1 MNADMMDMA
10 IVCIGTLM
18 LSLTIIL
25 IFSSHRNKRM
35 KKRLARVK
43 SRGREKSQQ
52 EMMKQSLRKVQMQQ
66 GDKRTLKEW
75 LRYRLEISSVSL
87 TVRQYAGYNLGVFAG
102 VTGMLL
108 AVGAAPLLAVL
119 IGFVVGIGVPH
130 MYLNLRIAGRKKK
143 FLKLFPDAIDL
154 IVRGLRAGLPA
165 PKSMQSVVEEIPEPV
180 SPVFREITEQVALGV
195 PLEKAMADIARRL
208 DMTEFDFFV
217 TCIVLQRETGGNL
230 TEILGNLSEVL
241 RQRYAMKLKVKALSS
256 EARASATIV
265 GSLPF
270 LVFAAVSV
278 MSPDYMTPLYDDY
291 RGNMA
296 LAGAALSLST
306 GVFTMIRLAKFEI

>member
-35 KKRLARVK
+35 KKRRARVK